1 MQRSSESIGTIA
13 AALAKA
19 QGGAESSR
27 RRRSPMSNPRMTP
40 ARRWQNDENQ
50 QIWLYYSKERVL

>member
-19 QGGAESSR
+19 QSETTNPESSPLDNGASR
-27 RRRSPMSNPRMTP
+27 N
-40 ARRWQNDENQ
+40 WFLLNFD
-50 QIWLYYSKERVL
+50 